1 MTHYFSGID
10 RKGRISTAIH
20 LAARD
25 LTDVPFVS
33 ELIQGMDTAEQ
44 RLIGCFV
51 PPGRRNGAIATWM
64 MPARDHR
71 TEKRIPGQFV
81 AVTIRRFPDA
91 PEDTI
96 AGENWKL
103 IDARAITKTP
113 SHDDADLE
121 RVVIGLP
128 IADLLA
134 LRAGGLDCDGIF
146 VPYQE
151 AIRQDDQGRQYYA
164 NELDLNLL
172 SLMDG
177 VNDFLDSWEPESPK
191 AIEECQ
197 RVAWERT
204 LWIDWSAGSA
214 AAPIQHPPIGGTWGY
229 NAPI

>member
-1 MTHYFSGID
+1 MTHYFNGID

-33 ELIQGMDTAEQ
+33 ELIEGMDTAEQ

-51 PPGRRNGAIATWM
+51 PPDRRDGAIASWL

-71 TEKRIPGQFV
+71 TEERIPGQFV

-103 IDARAITKTP
+103 IDARAIKKTS

-121 RVVIGLP
+121 RIVIGLP
-128 IADLLA
+128 VADLLA

-151 AIRQDDQGRQYYA
+151 TIRQDGQGRPFFA
-164 NELDLNLL
+164 NGLDLSLL
-172 SLMDG
+172 LLMDG
-177 VNDFLDSWEPESPK
+177 VNDFLDNWEHESPK
-191 AIEECQ
+191 AIEECH
-197 RVAWERT
+197 RVAWDRT
-204 LWIDWSAGSA
+204 LWMDWNAGSA
-214 AAPIQHPPIGGTWGY
+214 EAPIAHPPIGGKWGY
-229 NAPI
+229 NTPV